1 MNNKQSQYYVT
12 ATIRDNNRKI
22 FISANDLKKAFE
34 VEQELLKCQ
43 TLKILNIRHTKYKPR
58 RKTNYIEIKAIEE
71 IENSSVLLK

>member
-1 MNNKQSQYYVT
+1 MNNKQSYYVT
-12 ATIRDNNRKI
+12 ATIRNNNNQKI
-22 FISANDLKKAFE
+22 FISAEDLKKAFE

-43 TLKILNIRHTKYKPR
+43 TLQILNIRHTKYKPR